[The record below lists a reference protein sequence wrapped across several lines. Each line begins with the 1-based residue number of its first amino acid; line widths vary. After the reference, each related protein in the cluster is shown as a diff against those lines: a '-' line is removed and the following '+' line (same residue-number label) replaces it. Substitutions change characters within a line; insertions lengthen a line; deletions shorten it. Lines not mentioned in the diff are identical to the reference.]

1 MAKRALFVGHKM
13 GLMPTAGLPVVMV
26 NPLMA
31 TIGLVGHCVQL
42 LLVFRWVKKGMKRVD
57 LYRAG

>member
-1 MAKRALFVGHKM
+1 
-13 GLMPTAGLPVVMV
+13 MPTAGLPIVMV